1 MKKLVVACALAGVL
15 FASAAADRGLPQATY
30 QAARKGDAAAQYKIG
45 ESYDLGRGV
54 AQDYKEAVQ
63 WYRRSAEQGNAQ
75 AQFALGEMYKNG
87 DGVAKDLVQAV
98 HWYRLAAEQGN
109 PGAQLLLGV
118 LYESG
123 LGVPLDFK
131 EAAKWY
137 RQSAAQ
143 GDARAQLLLGVCY
156 QLGQGVSRNF
166 VVAYALYSVSARNDS
181 SPGNPAP
188 NHRAQLARSMSPP
201 EVDAAKSLSGEIF
214 RPGNFSQ
221 ALDRYLQISSA
232 KP

>member
-1 MKKLVVACALAGVL
+1 MKKWVVACVLAGVL
-15 FASAAADRGLPQATY
+15 FSAAAADRGLPQAIY
-30 QAARKGDAAAQYKIG
+30 QAARKGDAVAQYRVG
-45 ESYDLGRGV
+45 EIYDLGRGV
-54 AQDYKEAVQ
+54 AQDYREAVQ
-63 WYRRSAEQGNAQ
+63 WYRRSAEQGYAQ

-87 DGVAKDLVQAV
+87 DGVAKDLAQAA

-118 LYESG
+118 LHESG
-123 LGVPLDFK
+123 LGVALDFR

-137 RQSAAQ
+137 RQSADR

-156 QLGQGVSRNF
+156 QLGQGVSRNL

-188 NHRAQLARSMSPP
+188 NHRAQLARSMSPA
-201 EVDAAKSLSGEIF
+201 EIDAAKGLSGEMS
-214 RPGNFSQ
+214 RAGNFSP
-221 ALDRYLQISSA
+221 ALDRYLQSSSSG
-232 KP
+232 P